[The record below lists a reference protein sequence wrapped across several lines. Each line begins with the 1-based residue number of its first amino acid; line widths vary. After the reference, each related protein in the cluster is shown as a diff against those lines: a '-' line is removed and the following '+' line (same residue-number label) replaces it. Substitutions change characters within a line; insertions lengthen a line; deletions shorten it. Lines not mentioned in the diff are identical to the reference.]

1 MNKKIFRNFIWLMK
15 YNLSTLF
22 VFELFHKGL
31 ALILIWPIIQLFINL
46 SIKRSGYVY
55 LVTENLIKILTNP
68 SSIILMLISII
79 ILGFYMFFE
88 ITAVIICIDEARKG
102 NKIKVSKL
110 IVASFKRSLVIL
122 NPKNILLFIFV
133 LLIIP
138 LTNLNLTSGLVGS
151 IKVPEYILDYIY
163 SNTILNI
170 IYTIIFLL
178 LYILVSRWIFSI
190 YEITLNTKSFNRA
203 VKESLKFTKG
213 KLIKIILYS
222 ISLFTIMY
230 LVGFLINII
239 GIFLIAVWTKYVTD
253 MNGLKELFISRSIM
267 FNYYS
272 AFIGGIFLF
281 LISIGFFLTIYYEYK
296 GIDICKNK
304 VQNKRRFKKR
314 EVLKK
319 FLKLVIIVV
328 VIDIEAFAFSNN
340 SQSIFN
346 LEMFYNTTATAHR
359 GASLL
364 APENTLAAFK
374 IAADSKAEYAELD
387 VQETKDGQL
396 VITHDS
402 NLKRVT
408 GVNKNVWDANYDEI
422 KKYDAGSHFDENYK
436 GEKMPTLEEVL
447 KFSKGKIKL
456 LIEIKLHGHEKDDVV
471 KKVVDLIKEN
481 KMSNQCIIGSMDKN
495 ILKEV
500 KKIDP
505 NMITC
510 YITAFAYGDFYDWDF
525 VDIYSIESTFV
536 NETTVDNVHDMGKQ
550 IFVWSVNNESEMERL
565 IDLNV
570 DSIITDNPYL
580 VLDTIHW
587 KENNFIKL
595 IADEL
600 F

>member
-31 ALILIWPIIQLFINL
+31 ALLLIWPIIQLFINL

-110 IVASFKRSLVIL
+110 IVAAFKRSLVIL

-170 IYTIIFLL
+170 IYTIILLL

-253 MNGLKELFISRSIM
+253 MNGLKELFI
-267 FNYYS
+267 
-272 AFIGGIFLF
+272 
-281 LISIGFFLTIYYEYK
+281 
-296 GIDICKNK
+296 
-304 VQNKRRFKKR
+304 
-314 EVLKK
+314 
-319 FLKLVIIVV
+319 
-328 VIDIEAFAFSNN
+328 
-340 SQSIFN
+340 
-346 LEMFYNTTATAHR
+346 
-359 GASLL
+359 
-364 APENTLAAFK
+364 
-374 IAADSKAEYAELD
+374 
-387 VQETKDGQL
+387 
-396 VITHDS
+396 
-402 NLKRVT
+402 
-408 GVNKNVWDANYDEI
+408 
-422 KKYDAGSHFDENYK
+422 
-436 GEKMPTLEEVL
+436 
-447 KFSKGKIKL
+447 
-456 LIEIKLHGHEKDDVV
+456 
-471 KKVVDLIKEN
+471 
-481 KMSNQCIIGSMDKN
+481 
-495 ILKEV
+495 
-500 KKIDP
+500 
-505 NMITC
+505 
-510 YITAFAYGDFYDWDF
+510 
-525 VDIYSIESTFV
+525 
-536 NETTVDNVHDMGKQ
+536 
-550 IFVWSVNNESEMERL
+550 
-565 IDLNV
+565 
-570 DSIITDNPYL
+570 
-580 VLDTIHW
+580 
-587 KENNFIKL
+587 
-595 IADEL
+595 
-600 F
+600 